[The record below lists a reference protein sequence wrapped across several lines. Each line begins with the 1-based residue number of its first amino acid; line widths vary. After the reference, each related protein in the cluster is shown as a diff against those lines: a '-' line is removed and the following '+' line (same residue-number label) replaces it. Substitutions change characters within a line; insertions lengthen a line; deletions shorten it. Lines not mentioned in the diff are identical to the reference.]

1 MLQAASTGVEF
12 RIYEQ
17 DAIAAGLTNTDFL
30 EAKMPGIS
38 AKSAATDFITADDEP
53 RLWSMAGMFFRGNT

>member
-17 DAIAAGLTNTDFL
+17 DATTSGTTVATYQI
-30 EAKMPGIS
+30 AKMPGIS
-38 AKSAATDFITADDEP
+38 GKSAATDFITADDEP
-53 RLWSMAGMFFRGNT
+53 RLWSLAGMFFRGET